1 MERVDVEPE
10 LLRWARERAG
20 LSIDA
25 LAGRFPSLHA
35 WERREVRPTLKQLE
49 RFAKATFTPIGY
61 LLLGEPPIERIPIPD
76 FRTVADARLD
86 DPSANLLDTIYLCQQ
101 RQDWYREFV
110 QSTGG
115 EPLDFVGSAQP
126 NDDISETAARI
137 RRFLGFDIEERR
149 RFPTWTDALR
159 RFIGQADAL
168 GVLVMV
174 SGVVGSNSRRSLAPL
189 EFRGFALA
197 DPIAPLIFINGT
209 DTKAAQMFTL
219 AHELAHL
226 WLGSSGVSDAEAL
239 NVSGPDTER
248 WCNRVAAELLVPLD
262 RVQAEYSERAFLN
275 DEVNRLARRF
285 KVSTLVILRRIHD
298 AGLLTR
304 QAFRSAYADELDRL
318 KALRAGDGGNFY
330 LTLGARVSQ
339 RFARAIVAS
348 TLEGQTS
355 FSATFRLLGV
365 KKMKTFNRLAA
376 NLGVGF

>member
-1 MERVDVEPE
+1 MDRVDVEPE

-25 LAGRFPSLHA
+25 LAGGFPSLHA

-61 LLLGEPPIERIPIPD
+61 LFLREPPIERIPIPD

-126 NDDISETAARI
+126 HDDISETAARI

-174 SGVVGSNSRRSLAPL
+174 SGVVGSNSRRSLDPL
-189 EFRGFALA
+189 EFRGFAMA
-197 DPIAPLIFINGT
+197 DSIAPLVFINGA
-209 DTKAAQMFTL
+209 DTKSAQMFTL

-318 KALRAGDGGNFY
+318 EALRAGDGGNFY

-339 RFARAIVAS
+339 CFARAIVAS

-365 KKMKTFNRLAA
+365 KKMETFNKLAA

>member
-1 MERVDVEPE
+1 MDRVEVEPE

-20 LSIDA
+20 LGIDS
-25 LAGRFPSLHA
+25 LGGRFPRLNA
-35 WERREVRPTLKQLE
+35 WERGEIRPTLKQLD

-61 LLLGEPPIERIPIPD
+61 FFLREPPVERIPIPD
-76 FRTVADARLD
+76 FRTVADARLNH
-86 DPSANLLDTIYLCQQ
+86 PSSNLLDTIYLCQQ

-110 QSTGG
+110 RSTGG
-115 EPLDFVGSAQP
+115 EPVDFVGSARP
-126 NDDISETAARI
+126 NDDIAESAARI
-137 RRFLGFDIEERR
+137 RRFFGFDIEERR
-149 RFPTWTDALR
+149 RIPTWTDALR

-174 SGVVGSNSRRSLAPL
+174 SGVVGSNSRRSLDPE

-197 DPIAPLIFINGT
+197 DSNAPLVFINGS
-209 DTKAAQMFTL
+209 DTKSAQMFTL

-239 NVSGPDTER
+239 NVSGQDTER
-248 WCNRVAAELLVPLD
+248 WCNRVAAELLVPINLL
-262 RVQAEYSERAFLN
+262 QAEYSEGVRLS
-275 DEVNRLARRF
+275 DEINRLARRF

-298 AGLLTR
+298 ARFLTR
-304 QAFRSAYADELDRL
+304 QAFRSAYAEELDRL
-318 KALRAGDGGNFY
+318 KTTPTGDGGNFY

-355 FSATFRLLGV
+355 FSESFRLLGFR
-365 KKMKTFNRLAA
+365 KMKTFNKLAS
-376 NLGVGF
+376 NLGLGF

>member
-1 MERVDVEPE
+1 MELFAADGHDAGGCERVT
-10 LLRWARERAG
+10 
-20 LSIDA
+20 
-25 LAGRFPSLHA
+25 
-35 WERREVRPTLKQLE
+35 WECAREVRPTLKQLE

-61 LLLGEPPIERIPIPD
+61 LFLREPPIERIPIPD

-174 SGVVGSNSRRSLAPL
+174 SGVVGSNSRRSLDPL
-189 EFRGFALA
+189 EFRGFAMA
-197 DPIAPLIFINGT
+197 DSIAPLVFINGA
-209 DTKAAQMFTL
+209 DTKSAQMFTL

-226 WLGSSGVSDAEAL
+226 WLGNSGVSDAEAL

-318 KALRAGDGGNFY
+318 EALRAGDGGNFY

-365 KKMKTFNRLAA
+365 KKMETFNKLAA

>member
-1 MERVDVEPE
+1 MERVDVNPQ

-49 RFAKATFTPIGY
+49 RFAKATFTPIGC
-61 LLLGEPPIERIPIPD
+61 LFLREAPVERVPIPD

-86 DPSANLLDTIYLCQQ
+86 RPSANLLDTIYLCQQ
-101 RQDWYREFV
+101 RQAWYREFV

-115 EPLDFVGSAQP
+115 EPVDFVGSAQP
-126 NDDISETAARI
+126 DDDISETAARI

-149 RFPTWTDALR
+149 RLPTWTDALR
-159 RFIGQADAL
+159 RFIGQADAH

-174 SGVVGSNSRRSLAPL
+174 SGVVGSNSRRSLDPQEL
-189 EFRGFALA
+189 RGFALA
-197 DPIAPLIFINGT
+197 DSIAPLIFINGA
-209 DTKAAQMFTL
+209 DTKSAQMFTL

-239 NVSGPDTER
+239 EVSGQDAER
-248 WCNRVAAELLVPLD
+248 WCNRVAAELLVPIDLL
-262 RVQAEYSERAFLN
+262 QAEYSERVVLS
-275 DEVNRLARRF
+275 DEANRLARRF
-285 KVSTLVILRRIHD
+285 KVSTLVILRRVHD

-304 QAFRSAYADELDRL
+304 QAFRSAYAEELDRL
-318 KALRAGDGGNFY
+318 KALRARDGGNFY
-330 LTLGARVSQ
+330 LTLGTRVSQ

-355 FSATFRLLGV
+355 FSESFRLLGF
-365 KKMKTFNRLAA
+365 KKMKTFNKLAA
-376 NLGVGF
+376 KMGLSF

>member
-1 MERVDVEPE
+1 MDRVEVNPD

-20 LSIDA
+20 LGTNA
-25 LAGRFPSLHA
+25 LAGRFPRLDA
-35 WERREVRPTLKQLE
+35 WERGEIRPTLKQLE
-49 RFAKATFTPIGY
+49 RFAKATLTPIGY
-61 LLLGEPPIERIPIPD
+61 LFLREAPVERVPIPD

-86 DPSANLLDTIYLCQQ
+86 RPSANLLDTIYLCQQ

-110 QSTGG
+110 RSTREVGV
-115 EPLDFVGSAQP
+115 DFVGSAQP
-126 NDDISETAARI
+126 DDDVSQTAARI
-137 RRFLGFDIEERR
+137 RRFLRFDIAERQR
-149 RFPTWTDALR
+149 LPTWTDALR
-159 RFIGQADAL
+159 QFIRQTDAG

-174 SGVVGSNSRRSLAPL
+174 SGVVGSNSRRSLDPQ

-197 DPIAPLIFINGT
+197 DPVAPLIFINGK

-239 NVSGPDTER
+239 EIAGQETER
-248 WCNRVAAELLVPLD
+248 WCNRVAAELLVPIHLL
-262 RVQAEYSERAFLN
+262 QAECSTKAPLSNELK
-275 DEVNRLARRF
+275 RLARYF

-298 AGLLTR
+298 AGLMTR
-304 QAFRSAYADELDRL
+304 QAFRSAYAEELDRL
-318 KALRAGDGGNFY
+318 GALPGGGGGDFY

-355 FSATFRLLGV
+355 FSESFRLLGFR
-365 KKMKTFNRLAA
+365 KMATFNSLAD
-376 NLGVGF
+376 NLGLDS

>member
-1 MERVDVEPE
+1 MDRVDVEPE

-61 LLLGEPPIERIPIPD
+61 LFLREPPIERIPIPD

-174 SGVVGSNSRRSLAPL
+174 SGVVGSNSRRSLDPL
-189 EFRGFALA
+189 EFRGFAMA
-197 DPIAPLIFINGT
+197 DSIAPLVFINGA
-209 DTKAAQMFTL
+209 DTKSAQMVHPGARAGPPVAGKFGGFRRRGPERIRPGHRTL
-219 AHELAHL
+219 
-226 WLGSSGVSDAEAL
+226 
-239 NVSGPDTER
+239 
-248 WCNRVAAELLVPLD
+248 
-262 RVQAEYSERAFLN
+262 VQSRSRR
-275 DEVNRLARRF
+275 VNRLARRF

-318 KALRAGDGGNFY
+318 KALRAGDGGNFH

-348 TLEGQTS
+348 TLDGQTS

-365 KKMKTFNRLAA
+365 KKMETFNKLAA
-376 NLGVGF
+376 NLDVGF

>member
-1 MERVDVEPE
+1 MDRVDVEPE

-25 LAGRFPSLHA
+25 LAGGFPSLHA

-61 LLLGEPPIERIPIPD
+61 LFLREPPIERIPIPD

-86 DPSANLLDTIYLCQQ
+86 HPSANLLDTIYLCQQ

-174 SGVVGSNSRRSLAPL
+174 SGVVGSNSRRSLDPL
-189 EFRGFALA
+189 EFRGFAMA
-197 DPIAPLIFINGT
+197 DSIAPLVFINGA
-209 DTKAAQMFTL
+209 DTKSAQMFTL

-226 WLGSSGVSDAEAL
+226 WLGNSGVSDAEAL

-318 KALRAGDGGNFY
+318 EALRAGDGGNFY

-365 KKMKTFNRLAA
+365 KKMETFNKLAA

>member
-1 MERVDVEPE
+1 MDRVDVEPE

-20 LSIDA
+20 LSSDA
-25 LAGRFPSLHA
+25 LAGGFPSLHA

-61 LLLGEPPIERIPIPD
+61 LFLREPPIERIPIPD

-126 NDDISETAARI
+126 HDDISETAARI

-174 SGVVGSNSRRSLAPL
+174 SGVVGSNSRRSLDPL
-189 EFRGFALA
+189 EFRGFAMA
-197 DPIAPLIFINGT
+197 DSIAPLVFINGA
-209 DTKAAQMFTL
+209 DTKSAQMFTL

-318 KALRAGDGGNFY
+318 EALRAGDGGNFH

-339 RFARAIVAS
+339 CFARAIVAS

-365 KKMKTFNRLAA
+365 KKMETFNKLAA